1 MKQLAL
7 NYLQEMTGNL
17 NATFHIDQWESIEE
31 LVIQKN
37 KLLVVQKTGWGK
49 SAVYFISTKILR
61 QQRAGLS
68 IIISPLISLMRNQIE
83 SAEKL
88 GLEVVT
94 INSSLTPG
102 ERTENERK
110 LLSGIVDA
118 VIIAAASHINPI
130 TVTSIRCYII
140 IVQNIIIRIYI

>member
-7 NYLQEMTGNL
+7 KYLQEMTGNI

-31 LVIQKN
+31 LVVQKN

-102 ERTENERK
+102 PLSELVERIHLEEYGSLLNLFYLVPERK
-110 LLSGIVDA
+110 P
-118 VIIAAASHINPI
+118 N
-130 TVTSIRCYII
+130 
-140 IVQNIIIRIYI
+140 IRIYFNML